1 MPANRSRIGEVSCGV
16 RFSWAAVVASGIAL
30 LCTAGCETPPAATQP
45 TSVSGERR
53 ADEAGQ
59 PPAWASAGTRSRS
72 PSAGGSARRADPTA
86 ALDDSDVVAVYTYY
100 DSEPWLRDVDGLVV
114 GFKVR
119 AYIASGRTDKGIF
132 VPGDIEVTASLL
144 RPRRG
149 GGFLREPVHEWR
161 FSEAEARGFRVRKPS
176 ILGESYGL
184 VLRWPPDVDLS
195 GRRVEIQ
202 VSYQR
207 SDGVMI
213 KGPPRAL
220 SVPLPAGYEAAPGV
234 AAPPAVSER
243 RQAEAAPRG
252 VRPGSPARPSPQ
264 PEPQPAEPP

>member
-1 MPANRSRIGEVSCGV
+1 MSANRSRTGGASIGG
-16 RFSWAAVVASGIAL
+16 RFTRVAVVAGGLAL
-30 LCTAGCETPPAATQP
+30 LCVAGCETPPAATEP
-45 TSVSGERR
+45 ASTPGARR
-53 ADEAGQ
+53 SDEAGR
-59 PPAWASAGTRSRS
+59 PPAWASAGTRLRS
-72 PSAGGSARRADPTA
+72 TSTGGSSRQSDSAS

-100 DSEPWLRDVDGLVV
+100 DSDPWLRDVDGHVV

-184 VLRWPPDVDLS
+184 VLRWPPDLDLS

-202 VSYQR
+202 ISYQR
-207 SDGVMI
+207 SDGVVI

-220 SVPLPAGYEAAPGV
+220 SVPLPAGYEVAPG
-234 AAPPAVSER
+234 AAGPPPADAR
-243 RQAEAAPRG
+243 RQSEAAPRG
-252 VRPGSPARPSPQ
+252 ARPVSPTRPSLQ